1 MMIKDSKKTVN
12 ILVVDDSPDTLE
24 LIKRNLELV
33 GHTVHTA
40 SNVPQAIKFAELL
53 KPDIVITDWK
63 MPVYDGMDFVKQIHS
78 TYANIGIMMITGY
91 ASIESAVQ
99 AVKTG
104 VDEYLPKPFT
114 DEELVT
120 SINKL
125 IQKIKNRRKLT
136 PVDIEM
142 NSTFG
147 LIGQSAEMNVVYD
160 LIKKAASSH
169 ATVLITGES
178 GTGKELVARA
188 IHYQSNRN
196 KAPFVTINCAAI
208 PNELIESELFGYT
221 KGAFTGAVTTRA
233 GFFQTANGGSIFLDE
248 VSEMSQNVQVK
259 LLRVI
264 QEKEVTLVGSR
275 KSIPVDI
282 RIIAA
287 SNKDLKRMVENGTF
301 REDLFYRLNIITI
314 EIPPLR
320 NRKEDIAILIDYF
333 TARFAREAGKI
344 APHFSDTALDLLM
357 NYDFPGNVRELE
369 NLIQR
374 LIVVI
379 DSDTIYPAELPVY
392 MRSSPFGSNSAQFMS
407 LAEAEIEHIRVV
419 VEHTKGNLSKAAK
432 ILGIDRKTLRNKLK
446 LPLGSSQ
453 KNEE

>member
-1 MMIKDSKKTVN
+1 MNKENKKAVK
-12 ILVVDDSPDTLE
+12 ILIVDDSPDTLE
-24 LIKRNLELV
+24 LIKRNLELI
-33 GHTVHTA
+33 GHTVYTA
-40 SNVPQAIKFAELL
+40 SNVPQAINFAEMF

-63 MPVYDGMDFVKQIHS
+63 MPVYDGMDFVKHIHS
-78 TYANIGIMMITGY
+78 TYVNMGIMMITGY

-114 DEELVT
+114 DEELAISV
-120 SINKL
+120 NKL
-125 IQKIKNRRKLT
+125 IQKVKNRRKLSPT
-136 PVDIEM
+136 DIDM
-142 NSTFG
+142 SSTFG
-147 LIGQSAEMNVVYD
+147 LIGQSAEMQGVYD
-160 LIKKAASSH
+160 LIKKAACSN

-188 IHYQSNRN
+188 IHYQSKRS
-196 KAPFVTINCAAI
+196 KAPFVTVNCAAI

-221 KGAFTGAVTTRA
+221 KGAFTGAFTTRA

-320 NRKEDIAILIDYF
+320 NRKDDIASLIDYF
-333 TARFAREAGKI
+333 AARFAREAGKN
-344 APHFSDTALDLLM
+344 APHFSDAALELLL

-374 LIVVI
+374 VIVVV
-379 DSDTIYPAELPVY
+379 DRDVIYPAELPVY
-392 MRSSPFGSNSAQFMS
+392 MRSTTFSLDSTELRS
-407 LAEAEIEHIRVV
+407 LAEAEIEHIRAM
-419 VEHTKGNLSKAAK
+419 VEYTQGNLSKAAT

-446 LPLGSSQ
+446 LH
-453 KNEE
+453 K

>member
-1 MMIKDSKKTVN
+1 MIKENKKTVK
-12 ILVVDDSPDTLE
+12 ILVLDDAPDTLE

-33 GHTVHTA
+33 GHTVYAA
-40 SNVPQAIKFAELL
+40 SNVPQAIKFSELF

-63 MPVYDGMDFVKQIHS
+63 MPLYDGMDFVKHIHS
-78 TYANIGIMMITGY
+78 TYLNMGIMMITGY

-99 AVKTG
+99 AVKSG

-114 DEELVT
+114 DEELLSAV
-120 SINKL
+120 NKL
-125 IQKIKNRRKLT
+125 IHKIRYRRKLT
-136 PVDIEM
+136 TQDIDPAPC
-142 NSTFG
+142 G
-147 LIGQSAEMNVVYD
+147 LIGQSAEIKVVYD
-160 LIKKAASSH
+160 LIKKAALSN

-188 IHYQSNRN
+188 IHYQSKRS
-196 KAPFVTINCAAI
+196 KAPFVTVNCAAI

-221 KGAFTGAVTTRA
+221 KGAFTGAITTRA
-233 GFFQTANGGSIFLDE
+233 GFFQTASGGSIFLDE

-275 KSIPVDI
+275 KPIPVDI

-320 NRKEDIAILIDYF
+320 NRKDDIAVLIDYF
-333 TARFAREAGKI
+333 VVRFAGEAGKT
-344 APHFSDTALDLLM
+344 APHFSDAALELLM

-374 LIVVI
+374 VIVVI
-379 DSDTIYPAELPVY
+379 DRDVIYPAELPVY
-392 MRSSPFGSNSAQFMS
+392 MRSTPFSSNSTELKS
-407 LAEAEIEHIRVV
+407 LVEAEIEHIRVI
-419 VEHTKGNLSKAAK
+419 VEYTQGNLSKAAK

-446 LPLGSSQ
+446 LSHI
-453 KNEE
+453 E